1 MGNNVNDQKR
11 KQTKMK
17 NYQWKSEAR
26 GGINEFTY
34 NVATT

>member
-1 MGNNVNDQKR
+1 MGNNVNDQKK

-17 NYQWKSEAR
+17 NCQSKSEAR
-26 GGINEFTY
+26 GGISEFTY